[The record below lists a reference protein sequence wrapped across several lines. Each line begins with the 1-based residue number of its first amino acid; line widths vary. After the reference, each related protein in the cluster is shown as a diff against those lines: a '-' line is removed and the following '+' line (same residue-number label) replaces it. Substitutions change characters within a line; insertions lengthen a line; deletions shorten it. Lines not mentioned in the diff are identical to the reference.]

1 MDTRVFFVSL
11 LVFVLTAIVFLPTH
25 STATQSETVWVWC
38 ESDTSSP
45 TVYFTG
51 PFDSGMSASS
61 TTFDTTSLGRQ
72 FAEYLK
78 GRFDTRGNATC
89 GRGATGVD
97 QPNALQTMHQLMAQQ
112 RAQNKQVV
120 EVSDFKYVRDE
131 TAIKAT
137 FSPSREGNTYNQ
149 AAAEL
154 QNDHIYCVTG
164 AFNTTVYY

>member
-1 MDTRVFFVSL
+1 MRTRLFFILL
-11 LVFVLTAIVFLPTH
+11 LVLVFTAIVVLPNH

-38 ESDTSSP
+38 ESDTSAP

-51 PFDSGMSASS
+51 PFDSGLSARS

-78 GRFDTRGNATC
+78 GRFATRGNATC

-112 RAQNKQVV
+112 RAQNKRS
-120 EVSDFKYVRDE
+120 EER
-131 TAIKAT
+131 
-137 FSPSREGNTYNQ
+137 R
-149 AAAEL
+149 
-154 QNDHIYCVTG
+154 
-164 AFNTTVYY
+164 